1 MKPFWVL
8 LFIMFLFT
16 SCEVYKDINVEAFE
30 NLKVSKMDGRE
41 IDLELFLRV
50 ENPNFYAVK
59 LKQIDIHLLVND
71 KTIGSLS
78 LDKNRKIKRKS
89 TKIYS
94 FPVNLKLEEGI
105 LLKMVQFALQ
115 RKVEVNL
122 KGKVKGSVFGINQT
136 ETVDVVKS
144 IDGKFFNL
152 KSLMSNGD

>member
-1 MKPFWVL
+1 MKPFWFL
-8 LFIMFLFT
+8 LFFMSLFT

-30 NLKVSKMDGRE
+30 NVKVSKMDGRE

-59 LKQIDIHLLVND
+59 LKQIDIDLLVND

-152 KSLMSNGD
+152 KSLLNNGD

>member
-1 MKPFWVL
+1 MKPFWFL
-8 LFIMFLFT
+8 LFFMFLFT

-30 NLKVSKMDGRE
+30 NVKVSKMDGRE

-59 LKQIDIHLLVND
+59 LKQIDIALLVND

-94 FPVNLKLEEGI
+94 FPVHLKLEEGI

-152 KSLMSNGD
+152 KSLLNNGD

>member
-8 LFIMFLFT
+8 LFFMFLFT
-16 SCEVYKDINVEAFE
+16 SCEVYKNINIEAFE
-30 NLKVSKMDGRE
+30 NLKVSKMEGRE
-41 IDLELFLRV
+41 IDLELILRV

-59 LKQIDIHLLVND
+59 LKDIAVSLFVNN
-71 KTIGSLS
+71 KTIGNLK
-78 LDKNRKIKRKS
+78 LNKNRKIKRKS

-94 FPVNLKLEEGI
+94 FPVHLKLEEGI

-152 KSLMSNGD
+152 KSLLNNGD